1 MQIRSRFGLDVVPGI
16 RLWFL
21 HNNLML
27 NENKSQVLVIG
38 NNSQLSQWTGG
49 NSVTFTGTTLG
60 IPPHL
65 KSLGVLLERTL
76 SFHSHISKLSGSCY
90 AHIRALKHIRPYLA
104 QHTANTLACSIV
116 FSRLDYCNYLF
127 YGISSRNLS
136 KLQRIQNSLSRVVT
150 RSSACT
156 PSAPLLKSLH
166 WLPVPYRVRF
176 KIACISFN

>member
-1 MQIRSRFGLDVVPGI
+1 
-16 RLWFL
+16 
-21 HNNLML
+21 ML

-49 NSVTFTGTTLG
+49 NSVTFTGTTLS
-60 IPPHL
+60 IQPHL
-65 KSLGVLLERTL
+65 KSLGVLSDRNL
-76 SFHSHISKLSGSCY
+76 SFDSHISKLSGSCY
-90 AHIRALKHIRPYLA
+90 AHISALKHIRPYLA

-116 FSRLDYCNYLF
+116 FSRLDYCNSLF

-136 KLQRIQNSLSRVVT
+136 KLQCIQNSLSRVVT
-150 RSSACT
+150 RSSART

-176 KIACISFN
+176 KIACISFKAIHSHTPQYFMTR